1 MLTLAEFKEIRKE
14 WKQKKKEEEASRKAD
29 EERARAG
36 EGRVEPGAEGQV
48 YGPVRTPINTGPG
61 PQLPPI
67 TYGSPTSTA
76 AQSSYGAPSPAN
88 MENMHSGYAVR
99 TSVQDR
105 G

>member
-14 WKQKKKEEEASRKAD
+14 WKQKKKEEEASRKAE

-36 EGRVEPGAEGQV
+36 DGRVEPGAEGQV

-88 MENMHSGYAVR
+88 MENMHSGCVVR
-99 TSVQDR
+99 TSVQDH